1 MTPEQRLRFSL
12 WLQEAEKQNTRV
24 LKDLMMKRGPICY
37 RDGNQNACLADFVP
51 VEKRFHPYRDA
62 ASILDEWFSAHS
74 DAQGLRDKLMV
85 SGLSPALK
93 AEKRADLAR
102 ELAAMVDTR
111 VDTEL
116 RIKREGKN
124 GSKDRGSDK
133 DYPKQ
138 TRP

>member
-51 VEKRFHPYRDA
+51 VEKRLHPYRDA
-62 ASILDEWFSAHS
+62 ASILDEWFRAHS

-102 ELAAMVDTR
+102 ELAAIVDS
-111 VDTEL
+111 
-116 RIKREGKN
+116 G
-124 GSKDRGSDK
+124 GH
-133 DYPKQ
+133 
-138 TRP
+138 